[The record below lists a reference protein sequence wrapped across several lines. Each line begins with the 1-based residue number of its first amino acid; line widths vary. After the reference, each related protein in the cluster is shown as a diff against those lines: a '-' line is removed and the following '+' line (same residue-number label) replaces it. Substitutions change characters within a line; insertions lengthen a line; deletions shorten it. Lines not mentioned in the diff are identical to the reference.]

1 MGKSAGFLYPS
12 VRIRR
17 CASAGVHPSVR
28 IRRLPAMRPSSA
40 MQADPLRSD
49 IAEQPTAHTD

>member
-17 CASAGVHPSVR
+17 YASVGTHPPVR
-28 IRRLPAMRPSSA
+28 IRRCASVGAYPP
-40 MQADPLRSD
+40 
-49 IAEQPTAHTD
+49 PTRHAA

>member
-17 CASAGVHPSVR
+17 FASVGAHP
-28 IRRLPAMRPSSA
+28 PPTGMRPSSA

>member
-12 VRIRR
+12 IRIRR
-17 CASAGVHPSVR
+17 FASVGAHPPVR